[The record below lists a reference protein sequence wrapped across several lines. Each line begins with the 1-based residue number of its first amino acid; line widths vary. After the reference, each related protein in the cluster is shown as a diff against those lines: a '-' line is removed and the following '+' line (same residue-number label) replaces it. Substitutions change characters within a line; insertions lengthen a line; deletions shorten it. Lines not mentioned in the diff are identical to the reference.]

1 MGPSES
7 KVDPQASRA
16 RILVGVDGSKDGL
29 RAVRYAMHE
38 ALAKEADLWLVN
50 VVDYAAP
57 IGGLWE
63 VVSSQEMLDQLGES
77 AIAQAQAV
85 LVDEEFPAGRM
96 TSEVR
101 LGAPGETL
109 AELSGSAELLVVG
122 RRAMGGLERLFVGST
137 SVWVAVHAKCP
148 VVVISAASTPQ
159 ETGGLGVV
167 AVGVSTWPLHS
178 SALEW
183 GFTEATLR
191 GARLRVVH
199 VVPETLGIE
208 GQAFVESANAG
219 LEHQLEGVRSGH
231 PGVEV
236 DVDVQ
241 LGDPVAALV
250 ATSAAVDLLIIG
262 THHERAILGGPI
274 RGVIAH
280 AHCPVGLIRSHEPA

>member
-1 MGPSES
+1 MSENMA
-7 KVDPQASRA
+7 DPQAGRA

-29 RAVRYAMHE
+29 RAVGYAMHE
-38 ALAKEADLWLVN
+38 ALAKEADLWVVT

-63 VVSSQEMLDQLGES
+63 LVSSQEMLNSLGES
-77 AIAQAQAV
+77 AIAQALAF
-85 LVDEEFPAGRM
+85 LGDEGFPAGRV

-101 LGAPGETL
+101 LGPPGETL

-122 RRAMGGLERLFVGST
+122 RRAVGGLERLFVGST

-148 VVVISAASTPQ
+148 VIVISAASTPQ
-159 ETGGLGVV
+159 VTGGLGVV
-167 AVGVSTWPLHS
+167 AVGINTWPVHS

-183 GFTEATLR
+183 GFTEAKLR

-219 LEHQLEGVRSGH
+219 LEHQLEGVRSEH
-231 PGVEV
+231 PGVQV

-262 THHERAILGGPI
+262 THHERAMLGGPT